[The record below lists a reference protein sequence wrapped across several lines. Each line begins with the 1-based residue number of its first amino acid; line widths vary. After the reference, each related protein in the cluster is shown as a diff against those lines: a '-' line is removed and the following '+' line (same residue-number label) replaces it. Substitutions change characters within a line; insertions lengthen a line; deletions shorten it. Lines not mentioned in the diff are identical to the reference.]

1 MVIVAILVALSI
13 ITLTLTVERG
23 WTWGQILTRQPSLVQ
38 NFLTTYPQS
47 RHQAIAQLTPA
58 IATFPAARVLL
69 NAAQLERPHP
79 DTLDRALA
87 VAIAAESR
95 DLKRFETWWTTVIM
109 TAPLLGLL
117 GTVTGLMT
125 SFSGLQWTDLELGG
139 DPTVV
144 SEGLG
149 VALESTALG
158 LAIAL
163 VALIIAQTCRTLARR
178 QQIQMR
184 IYSLHLSRLYRH
196 HYWNLGIPNRIEQL
210 Y

>member
-109 TAPLLGLL
+109 TDRK
-117 GTVTGLMT
+117 
-125 SFSGLQWTDLELGG
+125 S
-139 DPTVV
+139 VV
-144 SEGLG
+144 
-149 VALESTALG
+149 
-158 LAIAL
+158 
-163 VALIIAQTCRTLARR
+163 
-178 QQIQMR
+178 
-184 IYSLHLSRLYRH
+184 
-196 HYWNLGIPNRIEQL
+196 
-210 Y
+210 

>member
-1 MVIVAILVALSI
+1 MTALSI

-23 WTWGQILTRQPSLVQ
+23 WTWGQILTRQPSLVRG
-38 NFLTTYPQS
+38 FLATYPQS
-47 RHQAIAQLTPA
+47 RRQAIAQLSPS

-87 VAIAAESR
+87 VAIAAETSE
-95 DLKRFETWWTTVIM
+95 LKRFETWWATVIM

-125 SFSGLQWTDLELGG
+125 SFSGLKWTDLEQAG
-139 DPTVV
+139 DPAIV

-149 VALESTALG
+149 IALESTALG

-163 VALIIAQTCRTLARR
+163 VALMIAQICRTLARR
-178 QQIQMR
+178 QQILLH
-184 IYSLHLSRLYRH
+184 IYCLHLARLYRR
-196 HYWNLGIPNRIEQL
+196 HYWNLGIAALLQPQVQINDF
-210 Y
+210 